1 MNAAIPPPMRAMSD
15 RPTVLVTGAAGFAG
29 SHLLDLLGEEPVR
42 VVALRKPGVGAA
54 TQALYPSVEWVEVD
68 LVDREAARR
77 AVAELAPATVYH
89 LAGSPHVGQSWK
101 AATETLSVNVM
112 GTHHLLDALRAE
124 GLRSRVVV
132 PSSAYVYRPADR
144 ALTEGDPIEAANPYA
159 ISKVATE
166 LAVVKAAEED
176 GIPAVVAR
184 AFNHTGPRQDPSFF
198 VPGVA
203 RQVALIEAGRLE
215 PVIRVG
221 NLESRRDFTDVRDT
235 VRAYRAL
242 AERGRPG
249 RAYNVCSG
257 RPHRMRDLLDGIVA
271 LARVRVAIEPDPE
284 RFRPNDTPLLLGDPS
299 LIRRDVGWEPHIPI
313 EQTLADLLD
322 YWRRA
327 A

>member
-1 MNAAIPPPMRAMSD
+1 MSHLQ
-15 RPTVLVTGAAGFAG
+15 TVLVTGAAGFAG
-29 SHLLDLLGEEPVR
+29 SHLLDLLSADPIR

-54 TQALYPSVEWVEVD
+54 TQALYPSVRWIEAD

-77 AVAELAPATVYH
+77 IIGELAPAAIYH

-101 AATETLSVNVM
+101 AATETLAVNAL
-112 GTHHLLDALRAE
+112 GTHHVLDALRAE

-132 PSSAYVYRPADR
+132 PSSAYVYRPAEH
-144 ALTEGDPIEAANPYA
+144 ALSEGDAIAATNPYA

-166 LAVVKAAEED
+166 LAVVKAAAED

-242 AERGRPG
+242 AESGTPG

-257 RPHRMRDLLDGIVA
+257 VALRMSDLLDGIVA
-271 LARVRVAIEPDPE
+271 LARVRVTVEPDPA
-284 RFRPNDTPLLLGDPS
+284 RFRPNDTPVLLGDPS
-299 LIRRDVGWEPHIPI
+299 LIRRDTGWDPQISI
-313 EQTLADLLD
+313 EQTLRDLLE
-322 YWRRA
+322 YWRRTA
-327 A
+327 